1 MVTTLTKDYIKECSW
16 KPDLFK
22 GKVCLVTGGS
32 GTICRV
38 QVEALALLGCNVVI
52 VSKDIENSELVE
64 REVIELTGRK
74 DSCFA
79 IKNVDV
85 RDYLEMENCIKI
97 TIKKYGKLDFLIAAA
112 AGNFVCDF
120 ANLSANAFK
129 SVISIDLLGSFN
141 ITKAALPYL
150 VKSKGSILFIS
161 STFHKY
167 GVPFQGPVG
176 AAKSGIDA
184 LSNNLAVELGPFGV
198 RSNCIQPGAIKDTE
212 GFRKLSNPKYVNDII
227 KKIPLQRLGTKK
239 DIAEA
244 TVFLFSPS
252 ANYING
258 EIITVDGGM
267 WHTGTLF
274 ATSDMYPKQIYNGM
288 EKFLNKARL

>member
-1 MVTTLTKDYIKECSW
+1 MVNTLDSTFVSEGSW

-22 GKVCLVTGGS
+22 GKVCLITGGS

-38 QVEALALLGCNVVI
+38 QAEALALLGCNVSI
-52 VSKDIENSELVE
+52 VSRDIEKS
-64 REVIELTGRK
+64 RETEKEICELTKRK
-74 DSCFA
+74 DACFA
-79 IKNVDV
+79 IVGVDV
-85 RDYLEMENCIKI
+85 RDYSQMEESVRK
-97 TIKKYGKLDFLIAAA
+97 TIERYGRLDFVIAGA

-129 SVISIDLLGSFN
+129 SVVSIDLLGSFN
-141 ITKAALPYL
+141 IAKASLPYL
-150 VKSKGSILFIS
+150 LKTKGSILFVS
-161 STFHKY
+161 TTFHRY

-184 LSNNLAVELGPFGV
+184 FSNNLAVELGPFGI

-212 GFRKLSNPKYVNDII
+212 GFKRLSNPKYVKDMTE
-227 KKIPLQRLGTKK
+227 KIPLQRLGTKK

-244 TVFLFSPS
+244 TVFLFSPAAS
-252 ANYING
+252 YITG
-258 EIITVDGGM
+258 DIIAVDGGM

-274 ATSDMYPKQIYNGM
+274 ATSDMYPKQIIKGM
-288 EKFLNKARL
+288 EKSKLQAKL

>member
-1 MVTTLTKDYIKECSW
+1 MVNTLSKDFVKNCSW

-38 QVEALALLGCNVVI
+38 QVEALALLGCNVVT
-52 VSKDIENSELVE
+52 VSRDVENSKLVE
-64 REVIELTGRK
+64 SEVNELSGRK
-74 DSCFA
+74 DACFA
-79 IKNVDV
+79 IMNVDV
-85 RDYLEMENCIKI
+85 RDYSQMEQAVKT
-97 TIKKYGKLDFLIAAA
+97 TIEKFGRLDFVIAGA

-141 ITKAALPYL
+141 IAKAALPFL
-150 VKSKGSILFIS
+150 VESKGSILFVS
-161 STFHKY
+161 STLHRY

-176 AAKSGIDA
+176 AAKSGIEA
-184 LSNNLAVELGPFGV
+184 LSNNIAVELGPFGV

-212 GFRKLSNPKYVNDII
+212 GFKRLSNPKYVKDMIE
-227 KKIPLQRLGTKK
+227 KIPLQRLGTKQ

-244 TVFLFSPS
+244 TIFLFSPAGS
-252 ANYING
+252 YITG
-258 EIITVDGGM
+258 DIIAVDGGM

-274 ATSDMYPKQIYNGM
+274 ANSDMYPKQIIKGM
-288 EKFLNKARL
+288 QKAKEKAKL